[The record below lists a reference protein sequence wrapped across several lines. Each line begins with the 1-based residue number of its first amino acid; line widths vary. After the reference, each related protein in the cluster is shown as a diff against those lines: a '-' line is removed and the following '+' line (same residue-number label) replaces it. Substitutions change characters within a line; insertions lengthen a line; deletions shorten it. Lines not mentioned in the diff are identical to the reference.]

1 VADARTLV
9 LVRHG
14 ETDWNL
20 AGRAQGHADIPLNAT
35 GRAQARAVASV
46 LAGFGPVRLWSSDL
60 MRARQTADA
69 IAEAT
74 GLTVECDPRLREYD
88 AGERSGLTHEEAAER
103 FPQQYAA
110 ARAGSAGAATLVPGE
125 ESTEQVR
132 DRIVPA
138 LVDCLAGLADGETGV
153 AVLHGACLRVGL
165 TGVIGWPW
173 EDARAFQSLQ
183 NGAFCVLTHDA
194 SADRVRLTSYNE
206 TAWSSP
212 HGPDFVSDGPVG

>member
-1 VADARTLV
+1 MADARTLV

-20 AGRAQGHADIPLNAT
+20 AARAQGHADISLNAT
-35 GRAQARAVASV
+35 GRAQARAVARV
-46 LAGFGPVRLWSSDL
+46 LAGFDPARLWSSDL

-74 GLTVECDPRLREYD
+74 GLTVECDRRLREYD

-110 ARAGSAGAATLVPGE
+110 SREGLDEAATVVPGE

-138 LVDCLAGLADGETGV
+138 LLDCFAALADGTTGV
-153 AVLHGACLRVGL
+153 VVLHGACLRVGL
-165 TGVIGWPW
+165 MGVIGWPR
-173 EDARAFQSLQ
+173 EDARAFQSLE

-194 SADRVRLTSYNE
+194 TQGRVRLTSYNE
-206 TAWSSP
+206 TALPSP

>member
-20 AGRAQGHADIPLNAT
+20 AARAQGHADIPLNAT
-35 GRAQARAVASV
+35 GRAQACAVASV
-46 LAGFGPVRLWSSDL
+46 LVGFEPVRLWSSDL

-88 AGERSGLTHEEAAER
+88 AGERSGLTHEEAAQR
-103 FPQQYAA
+103 FPRQYAA
-110 ARAGSAGAATLVPGE
+110 ARAGRTGAATLVPGE

-138 LVDCLAGLADGETGV
+138 LLDCFAGLADGATGV

-173 EDARAFQSLQ
+173 DDARAFQGLD
-183 NGAFCVLTHDA
+183 NGAFCVLTHEVTQ
-194 SADRVRLTSYNE
+194 DRIRLASYNE
-206 TAWSSP
+206 KALPSP

>member
-1 VADARTLV
+1 MADARTLV

-35 GRAQARAVASV
+35 GRAQARAVARV

-103 FPQQYAA
+103 YPQQYAA
-110 ARAGSAGAATLVPGE
+110 SRAGVVGPATLVPGE
-125 ESTEQVR
+125 ESTERVR

-138 LVDCLAGLADGETGV
+138 LLDCFGGLADGETGV
-153 AVLHGACLRVGL
+153 GVLHGASLRIGL
-165 TGVIGWPW
+165 MGVIGWPW
-173 EDARAFQSLQ
+173 ADARAFQGLE
-183 NGAFCVLTHDA
+183 NGAYCVLTHDA
-194 SADRVRLTSYNE
+194 TQDRVRLTSYNE
-206 TAWSSP
+206 TASP
-212 HGPDFVSDGPVG
+212 SAHGPDFVSDGPVG